1 VVGEGARGAAVTQPA
16 SSPQDQSR
24 WQVRAFTRDCS
35 PAACVAVI
43 VADAPGVRHL
53 ADELRQRAMLPP
65 ELTAALFGFALGLIV
80 GIALSYP
87 SPKDR
92 P

>member
-1 VVGEGARGAAVTQPA
+1 VTQPA

-24 WQVRAFTRDCS
+24 WQVRTCARDCS

-43 VADAPGVRHL
+43 VADAPTVR
-53 ADELRQRAMLPP
+53 QLPP
-65 ELTAALFGFALGLIV
+65 ELTAWLFGFALGLIV